1 MKEHQAREYI
11 FEKKVNK
18 LLEDSGYVTI
28 KEKEINGNSSQH
40 GIYSYG
46 ILNMPCCELFP
57 FISDLPI

>member
-46 ILNMPCCELFP
+46 ILNMPSAFTTQ
-57 FISDLPI
+57 

>member
-46 ILNMPCCELFP
+46 ILNMAFS
-57 FISDLPI
+57 IYNSNKNDLPI